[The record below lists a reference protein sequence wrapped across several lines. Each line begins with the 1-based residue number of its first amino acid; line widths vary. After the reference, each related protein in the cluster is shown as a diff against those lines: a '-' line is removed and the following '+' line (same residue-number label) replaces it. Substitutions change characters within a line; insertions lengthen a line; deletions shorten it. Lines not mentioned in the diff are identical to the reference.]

1 MLHPRNRHQGRYDF
15 ALLIKDSPALATAVI
30 ITPNGDS
37 SINFANPSS
46 VKALN
51 RALLKTYYGIEH
63 WDIPDHYLC
72 PPIPGRAD
80 YLHYLAD
87 LLAQS
92 NAGAIPQGPAV
103 SVLDIGVGANLI
115 YPLIGHAEYG
125 WQFLGSDIDPKA
137 LASANTIIQANDGL
151 AQAMEVRRQRS
162 HKHFFHGVLNTG
174 ECLDL
179 SLCNPPFHAS
189 AYEAESS
196 SQRKWRG
203 LGKGQPRHKAPVL
216 NFGGQGTELWCDGGE
231 ALFVQRMIEESV
243 EFHNRVFW
251 FSTLISKAS
260 NLPDVLYRLKKIG
273 AVAVRTVEMAQGQKK
288 SRFVAWT
295 FLHGA
300 AQRAWRERWV

>member
-15 ALLIKDSPALATAVI
+15 AQLIKDSPVLASAVI
-30 ITPNGDS
+30 VTPNGDS
-37 SINFANPSS
+37 SINFANPAS

-51 RALLKTYYGIEH
+51 RALLKTFYGIEH
-63 WDIPDHYLC
+63 WDIPDNYLC

-80 YLHYLAD
+80 YLHNLAD

-92 NAGAIPQGPAV
+92 NDGVIPQGPAV
-103 SVLDIGVGANLI
+103 SVLDIGVGANMI

-137 LASANTIIQANDGL
+137 LASANAIIQANDGL
-151 AQAMEVRRQRS
+151 ALAMEVRRQKS
-162 HKHFFHGVLNTG
+162 HKHFFHGLLNDG
-174 ECLDL
+174 ESFDL

-203 LGKGQPRHKAPVL
+203 LGKGQPRNKAPVL
-216 NFGGQGTELWCDGGE
+216 NFGGQSSELWCEGGE

-243 EFHNRVFW
+243 EFYNQVFW
-251 FSTLISKAS
+251 FSSLVSKES

-295 FLHGA
+295 FLHAA
-300 AQRAWRERWV
+300 AQRAWRERWM